1 MPVPVPVQLYFDY
14 SCTDSRGHRGAQRR
28 GCLLKGKVQDECS
41 DMDVTAF
48 VDDTT
53 CLLQGGTTSSL
64 PADYTCTTKRA
75 ICKDGC
81 NADGVPD
88 AQGDGVLTRG
98 VRRGVG
104 TIRPKTSWGFH
115 RSLHPEGRVLHIKYL
130 GGYTGLSCQHC
141 VARWGW
147 VWGSCVSW
155 SCVSRTASVCRCR
168 THHVRLDYKESRR

>member
-1 MPVPVPVQLYFDY
+1 MVHKGEVACSKVRCRTSAATWTSQL
-14 SCTDSRGHRGAQRR
+14 SWMTPHACCRAAPRHRYQRTI
-28 GCLLKGKVQDECS
+28 L
-41 DMDVTAF
+41 
-48 VDDTT
+48 
-53 CLLQGGTTSSL
+53 
-64 PADYTCTTKRA
+64 YTCTTKRA